1 MAPNIVLRKGTY
13 YVRVQVPADVQSVL
27 GKREFWESLKT
38 SNFHDAKKAAPP
50 IIAKFKREIA
60 AARNSAYGGR
70 GQAARNAL
78 ALWAVKEAQRP
89 TPSDGEINS
98 DWAAVQRV
106 DALQRA
112 WQDPEGWRAIEG
124 FDRTLA
130 AILTRNG
137 FPASE
142 HDPILADVRQEAA
155 LIFLYAAQSAE
166 RGRITNAFL
175 KGARVAAKA
184 DLDAVATT
192 PSKPVSDLPAPSL
205 TITSLYAKWVA
216 ALNPVEKERG
226 RLDHS
231 LRRLIEFVGDIPA
244 NYLSKEQVA
253 DFMSWVARFPGRKR
267 SAALNA
273 LPIRVLVERFEEIN
287 AELIKAGHQPTPT
300 LTVSTVEEWFA
311 GFKRMFAYGVD
322 LDLIEKNPFDRIKSL
337 VVKGAPA
344 LKRRA
349 YTDAEII
356 KIFSAPLFTGF
367 DPDRSTRFREI
378 PGETVKKDV
387 RYWLPILSLFHG
399 GRLTELAAMPLSDF
413 KQTSSGT
420 WFFDLTDRPLK
431 GARRVKTESGKR
443 EIPLHPHMAKIG
455 FLEYVVAL
463 RAAGEVWLFPDLD
476 HDSRH
481 GAGHEFSKWW
491 GEWMDN
497 LGLSDP
503 QITHHSWRHSWKR
516 RARASSVKEEMHD
529 VISGHKGI
537 ASVGREYGEG
547 ADIEDLARDM
557 ALIEF
562 PAFPALP

>member
-1 MAPNIVLRKGTY
+1 MLRKGTY
-13 YVRVQVPADVQSVL
+13 YVRVQVPADVQSILV
-27 GKREFWESLKT
+27 KREFWESLKT
-38 SNFHDAKKAAPP
+38 SNFHDAKKAAAP

-60 AARNSAYGGR
+60 TARNSAYGGR

-78 ALWAVKEAQRP
+78 ASWAVKEAQRP
-89 TPSDGEINS
+89 TPSDGEIIS
-98 DWAAVQRV
+98 DWVALQRV
-106 DALQRA
+106 DALQKA

-137 FPASE
+137 FVVSDD
-142 HDPILADVRQEAA
+142 DPILAEVRQEAA
-155 LIFLYAAQSAE
+155 LTFLYAAQTAE
-166 RGRITNAFL
+166 RWRITNAFL
-175 KGARVAAKA
+175 KGARASAKA
-184 DLDAVATT
+184 DIETIATT
-192 PSKPVSDLPAPSL
+192 PSKAVSELPAPSL
-205 TITSLYAKWVA
+205 TISSLYDKWVA
-216 ALNPVEKERG
+216 ALSPVEKEKG

-231 LRRLIEFVGDIPA
+231 LRRLIEFVGDVPA
-244 NYLSKEQVA
+244 NYLGKEQVA
-253 DFMSWVARFPGRKR
+253 EFMSWVTRFPGRKR
-267 SAALNA
+267 SAELNA
-273 LPIRVLVERFEEIN
+273 LPMRALVERFEELN
-287 AELIKAGHQPTPT
+287 AGLVKAGQEPIPT

-311 GFKRMFAYGVD
+311 GFKRMYAYGVD

-367 DPDRSTRFREI
+367 DPERSTRFREV
-378 PGETVKKDV
+378 PGDIVKKDV

-399 GRLTELAAMPLSDF
+399 GRLTELAAMPLADL

-420 WFFDLTDRPLK
+420 WYFDLTGRPLK

-443 EIPLHPHMAKIG
+443 EIPLHPHMLKLG
-455 FLEYVVAL
+455 FLEYVAAL
-463 RAAGEVWLFPDLD
+463 RTDGEVRLFPDLD
-476 HDSRH
+476 HGSRH

-491 GEWMDN
+491 GDWMDN
-497 LGLSDP
+497 LGLNDA

-516 RARASSVKEEMHD
+516 RARASPVKEEMHD

-562 PAFPALP
+562 PVFPALP